1 MCRPP
6 PWQTKRGA
14 GYSPRRGRFDFTRQ
28 AYYDSGSVPALAA
41 QHRLGMIL
49 MLAASACIGIQA
61 LFVKLATR
69 EIDPI
74 TLAFLRFAVSY
85 ALMRAAMAAAWVE
98 VRPVN
103 RRILW
108 IRGILGGVGS
118 LLLFLAITHTRLS
131 NAVVLFY
138 TYPVFSALIT
148 RVLHGAPLS
157 FAVAGSFAA
166 SLAGIYLIV
175 QPSFEMVLTGDVLGL
190 LAALTAGGAIVSLKV
205 SRSTETAWTVFH
217 YYNIAGM
224 LVTAP
229 LLLTHWAP
237 PTLASVPALLGVL
250 LFSIL
255 GQLGVTVA
263 YRHTTAVEGG
273 VLSMFGAV
281 VGSALGIGV
290 LGEAATPNFLA
301 GAALVVLGGVYLT
314 VRGSEERDKSPHPP
328 FVKGGT

>member
-1 MCRPP
+1 M
-6 PWQTKRGA
+6 GLML
-14 GYSPRRGRFDFTRQ
+14 
-28 AYYDSGSVPALAA
+28 LAA
-41 QHRLGMIL
+41 
-49 MLAASACIGIQA
+49 ACVGIQA
-61 LFVKLATR
+61 FFVKLASH
-69 EIDPI
+69 EIHPV

-85 ALMRAAMAAAWVE
+85 LLTRVAMAGAWIE

-131 NAVVLFY
+131 NAMVLFY

-148 RVLHGAPLS
+148 RVLHGAALS

-166 SLAGIYLIV
+166 SFAGIYLIV
-175 QPSFEMVLTGDVLGL
+175 QPSFDTVLIGDVLGL

-229 LLLTHWAP
+229 LLVAYWTA
-237 PTLASVPALLGVL
+237 PTLASVPVLLGVL

-255 GQLGVTVA
+255 GQIGITVA
-263 YRHTTAVEGG
+263 YRDTTAVEGG

-290 LGEAATPNFLA
+290 LGETATPNFLA
-301 GAALVVLGGVYLT
+301 GAALVVLGGIYLT

-328 FVKGGT
+328 FVKGGHGGI

>member
-1 MCRPP
+1 
-6 PWQTKRGA
+6 
-14 GYSPRRGRFDFTRQ
+14 
-28 AYYDSGSVPALAA
+28 
-41 QHRLGMIL
+41 MIL

-61 LFVKLATR
+61 FFVKIASHD
-69 EIDPI
+69 IDPVTI
-74 TLAFLRFAVSY
+74 AFLRFAASY
-85 ALMRAAMAAAWVE
+85 TLMRAAMAAGWVE

-103 RRILW
+103 RGILW

-148 RVLHGAPLS
+148 RLLHGAPLS

-166 SLAGIYLIV
+166 SFAGIYFVV
-175 QPSFEMVLTGDVLGL
+175 QPSFDTVLLGDVFGL
-190 LAALTAGGAIVSLKV
+190 LAALTAGGAMVSLKV
-205 SRSTETAWTVFH
+205 SRSTEAVWTVFH
-217 YYNIAGM
+217 YFNIAGM
-224 LVTAP
+224 LVTGP
-229 LLLTHWAP
+229 LLVAHWTP
-237 PTLASVPALLGVL
+237 PTLASVPVLLGVL

-255 GQLGVTVA
+255 GQLGVTYA
-263 YRHTTAVEGG
+263 YRYTMAVEGG

-301 GAALVVLGGVYLT
+301 GAALVVLGGIYLT
-314 VRGSEERDKSPHPP
+314 VRGSEE
-328 FVKGGT
+328 VKGGHAGI

>member
-1 MCRPP
+1 
-6 PWQTKRGA
+6 
-14 GYSPRRGRFDFTRQ
+14 
-28 AYYDSGSVPALAA
+28 
-41 QHRLGMIL
+41 

-61 LFVKLATR
+61 FFVKLASHD
-69 EIDPI
+69 IHPV
-74 TLAFLRFAVSY
+74 TLAFLRFAASY
-85 ALMRAAMAAAWVE
+85 ALMRAVMAAGWVE

-108 IRGILGGVGS
+108 VRGILGGVGS

-157 FAVAGSFAA
+157 FAVAGSFTA
-166 SLAGIYLIV
+166 SFAGIYLIV
-175 QPSFEMVLTGDVLGL
+175 QPSFDTVLLGDVLGL

-205 SRSTETAWTVFH
+205 SRGTETAWSVFH

-224 LVTAP
+224 LVTGP
-229 LLLTHWAP
+229 LLVAHWTP
-237 PTLASVPALLGVL
+237 PTLASVPVLLGVL

-273 VLSMFGAV
+273 VLSMVGAV

-290 LGEAATPNFLA
+290 LGESATPNFLG
-301 GAALVVLGGVYLT
+301 GAALVVLGGVYLA
-314 VRGSEERDKSPHPP
+314 VRGSEE
-328 FVKGGT
+328 VKGGRGGI

>member
-1 MCRPP
+1 M
-6 PWQTKRGA
+6 GLML
-14 GYSPRRGRFDFTRQ
+14 
-28 AYYDSGSVPALAA
+28 LAA
-41 QHRLGMIL
+41 
-49 MLAASACIGIQA
+49 ACVGVQA
-61 LFVKLATR
+61 FFVKLASH
-69 EIDPI
+69 EIHPV

-85 ALMRAAMAAAWVE
+85 LLTRAAMAGAWVE
-98 VRPVN
+98 IRPVN

-108 IRGILGGVGS
+108 VRGILGGVGS

-131 NAVVLFY
+131 NAMVLFY

-148 RVLHGAPLS
+148 RLLHGAALS
-157 FAVAGSFAA
+157 FTVAGSFAA
-166 SLAGIYLIV
+166 SFAGIYLIV
-175 QPSFEMVLTGDVLGL
+175 QPSFDTLLIGDVLGL

-229 LLLTHWAP
+229 LLVAYWTT
-237 PTLASVPALLGVL
+237 PTLASAPALLGVL

-255 GQLGVTVA
+255 SQLGITVA

-290 LGEAATPNFLA
+290 LGETATPYFLA
-301 GAALVVLGGVYLT
+301 GAALVVLGGIYLT
-314 VRGSEERDKSPHPP
+314 VRGSEERDKSSRPP
-328 FVKGGT
+328 VSKGGHGGI

>member
-1 MCRPP
+1 
-6 PWQTKRGA
+6 
-14 GYSPRRGRFDFTRQ
+14 
-28 AYYDSGSVPALAA
+28 
-41 QHRLGMIL
+41 

-61 LFVKLATR
+61 FFVKLASHD
-69 EIDPI
+69 IHPV
-74 TLAFLRFAVSY
+74 TLAFLRFAASY
-85 ALMRAAMAAAWVE
+85 VLMRAAMAAGWVE

-148 RVLHGAPLS
+148 RVLHGAALS
-157 FAVAGSFAA
+157 SAVAGSFAT
-166 SLAGIYLIV
+166 SFAGIYLIV
-175 QPSFEMVLTGDVLGL
+175 RPSFDTVLLGDVFGL

-229 LLLTHWAP
+229 LLLTHWTTPTIDSAP
-237 PTLASVPALLGVL
+237 MLLGVL
-250 LFSIL
+250 IFSIA
-255 GQLGVTVA
+255 GQLGTTYA
-263 YRHTTAVEGG
+263 YRDTTAVEGG

-301 GAALVVLGGVYLT
+301 GAALVVLGGIYLT

-328 FVKGGT
+328 FVKGGRGGI

>member
-1 MCRPP
+1 
-6 PWQTKRGA
+6 
-14 GYSPRRGRFDFTRQ
+14 
-28 AYYDSGSVPALAA
+28 
-41 QHRLGMIL
+41 MIL

-61 LFVKLATR
+61 FFVKIASHD
-69 EIDPI
+69 IHPV
-74 TLAFLRFAVSY
+74 TLAFLRFAASY
-85 ALMRAAMAAAWVE
+85 ILMRVAMAAGWVE

-148 RVLHGAPLS
+148 RLLYGAPLS

-166 SLAGIYLIV
+166 SFAGIYFVV
-175 QPSFEMVLTGDVLGL
+175 QPSFDTVLLGDVFGL
-190 LAALTAGGAIVSLKV
+190 LAALTAGGAMVSLKV
-205 SRSTETAWTVFH
+205 SRSTETVWTVLHF
-217 YYNIAGM
+217 YNIAGM
-224 LVTAP
+224 LVTGP
-229 LLLTHWAP
+229 LLVAHWTP
-237 PTLASVPALLGVL
+237 PTLASVPVLLGVL

-255 GQLGVTVA
+255 GQLGVTYA
-263 YRHTTAVEGG
+263 YRYTMAVEGG

-301 GAALVVLGGVYLT
+301 GAALVVLGGIYLT
-314 VRGSEERDKSPHPP
+314 IRGSEE
-328 FVKGGT
+328 VKGGHGGI

>member
-1 MCRPP
+1 
-6 PWQTKRGA
+6 
-14 GYSPRRGRFDFTRQ
+14 
-28 AYYDSGSVPALAA
+28 
-41 QHRLGMIL
+41 
-49 MLAASACIGIQA
+49 MLAAAACVGIQA
-61 LFVKLATR
+61 FFVKLASH
-69 EIDPI
+69 EIHPV

-85 ALMRAAMAAAWVE
+85 LLTRVAMAGAWVE

-131 NAVVLFY
+131 NAMVLFY

-148 RVLHGAPLS
+148 RVLHGAALS

-166 SLAGIYLIV
+166 SFAGIYLIV
-175 QPSFEMVLTGDVLGL
+175 QPSFDTVLIGDVLGL
-190 LAALTAGGAIVSLKV
+190 LAALTAGGAIVSLKA

-229 LLLTHWAP
+229 LLVAYWTA
-237 PTLASVPALLGVL
+237 PTLASVPVLLGVL

-255 GQLGVTVA
+255 GQIGITVA
-263 YRHTTAVEGG
+263 YRDTTAVEGG

-290 LGEAATPNFLA
+290 LGETATPNFLA
-301 GAALVVLGGVYLT
+301 GAALVVLGGIYLT
-314 VRGSEERDKSPHPP
+314 IRGSEERDKSPHPP
-328 FVKGGT
+328 FVKGGHGGI

>member
-1 MCRPP
+1 
-6 PWQTKRGA
+6 
-14 GYSPRRGRFDFTRQ
+14 
-28 AYYDSGSVPALAA
+28 
-41 QHRLGMIL
+41 MIL

-61 LFVKLATR
+61 FFVKIASHD
-69 EIDPI
+69 IHPV
-74 TLAFLRFAVSY
+74 TLAFLRFAASY
-85 ALMRAAMAAAWVE
+85 ILMRVAMAAGWVE
-98 VRPVN
+98 VRPIN

-148 RVLHGAPLS
+148 RLLYGAPLS

-166 SLAGIYLIV
+166 SFAGIYFVV
-175 QPSFEMVLTGDVLGL
+175 QPSFDTVLLGDVFGL
-190 LAALTAGGAIVSLKV
+190 LAALTAGGAMVSLKV
-205 SRSTETAWTVFH
+205 SRSTETVWTVLHF
-217 YYNIAGM
+217 YNIAGM
-224 LVTAP
+224 LVTGP
-229 LLLTHWAP
+229 LLVAHWTP
-237 PTLASVPALLGVL
+237 PTLASVPVLLGVL

-255 GQLGVTVA
+255 GQLGVTYA
-263 YRHTTAVEGG
+263 YRYTMAVEGG

-301 GAALVVLGGVYLT
+301 GAALVVLGGIYLT
-314 VRGSEERDKSPHPP
+314 IRGSEE
-328 FVKGGT
+328 VKGGHGGI

>member
-1 MCRPP
+1 
-6 PWQTKRGA
+6 
-14 GYSPRRGRFDFTRQ
+14 
-28 AYYDSGSVPALAA
+28 
-41 QHRLGMIL
+41 

-61 LFVKLATR
+61 FFVKIASHD
-69 EIDPI
+69 IHPV
-74 TLAFLRFAVSY
+74 TLAFLRFAASY
-85 ALMRAAMAAAWVE
+85 TLMRAAMAAGWVE

-148 RVLHGAPLS
+148 RLLHGAPLS

-166 SLAGIYLIV
+166 SFAGIYFVV
-175 QPSFEMVLTGDVLGL
+175 QPSFDTVLLGDVFGL
-190 LAALTAGGAIVSLKV
+190 LAALTAGGAMVSLKV
-205 SRSTETAWTVFH
+205 SRSTETVWTVLHF
-217 YYNIAGM
+217 YNIAGM
-224 LVTAP
+224 LVTGP
-229 LLLTHWAP
+229 LLVAHWTP
-237 PTLASVPALLGVL
+237 PTLASVPVLLGVL

-255 GQLGVTVA
+255 GQLGVTYA
-263 YRHTTAVEGG
+263 YRYTMAVEGG

-290 LGEAATPNFLA
+290 LGEAATPNFLG
-301 GAALVVLGGVYLT
+301 GAALVVLGGIYLT
-314 VRGSEERDKSPHPP
+314 IRGSEE
-328 FVKGGT
+328 VKGGHVGI

>member
-1 MCRPP
+1 
-6 PWQTKRGA
+6 
-14 GYSPRRGRFDFTRQ
+14 
-28 AYYDSGSVPALAA
+28 
-41 QHRLGMIL
+41 

-61 LFVKLATR
+61 FFVKIASHD
-69 EIDPI
+69 IDPV
-74 TLAFLRFAVSY
+74 TLAFLRFAASY
-85 ALMRAAMAAAWVE
+85 TLMRAAMAAGWVE

-148 RVLHGAPLS
+148 RLLYGAPLS

-166 SLAGIYLIV
+166 SFAGIYFVV
-175 QPSFEMVLTGDVLGL
+175 QPSFDTVLLGDVFGL
-190 LAALTAGGAIVSLKV
+190 LAALTAGGAMVSLKV
-205 SRSTETAWTVFH
+205 SRSTETVWTVLHF
-217 YYNIAGM
+217 YNIAGM
-224 LVTAP
+224 LVTGP
-229 LLLTHWAP
+229 LLVAHWTP
-237 PTLASVPALLGVL
+237 PTLASVPVLLGVL

-255 GQLGVTVA
+255 GQLGVTYA
-263 YRHTTAVEGG
+263 YRYTMAVEGG

-301 GAALVVLGGVYLT
+301 GAALVVLGGIYLT
-314 VRGSEERDKSPHPP
+314 IRGSEE
-328 FVKGGT
+328 VKGGHGGI

>member
-1 MCRPP
+1 
-6 PWQTKRGA
+6 
-14 GYSPRRGRFDFTRQ
+14 
-28 AYYDSGSVPALAA
+28 
-41 QHRLGMIL
+41 MIL

-61 LFVKLATR
+61 FFVKIASHD
-69 EIDPI
+69 IHPV
-74 TLAFLRFAVSY
+74 TLAFLRFAASY
-85 ALMRAAMAAAWVE
+85 TLMRAAMAAGWVE

-148 RVLHGAPLS
+148 RLLYGAPLS

-166 SLAGIYLIV
+166 SFAGIYFVV
-175 QPSFEMVLTGDVLGL
+175 QPSFDTVLLGDVFGL
-190 LAALTAGGAIVSLKV
+190 LAALTAGGAMVSLKV
-205 SRSTETAWTVFH
+205 SRSTETVWTVLHF
-217 YYNIAGM
+217 YNIAGM
-224 LVTAP
+224 LVTGP
-229 LLLTHWAP
+229 LLVAHWTP
-237 PTLASVPALLGVL
+237 PTLASVPVLLGVL

-255 GQLGVTVA
+255 GQLGVTYA
-263 YRHTTAVEGG
+263 YRYTMAVEGG

-301 GAALVVLGGVYLT
+301 GAALVVLGGIYLT
-314 VRGSEERDKSPHPP
+314 IRGSEE
-328 FVKGGT
+328 VKGGHGGI

>member
-1 MCRPP
+1 
-6 PWQTKRGA
+6 
-14 GYSPRRGRFDFTRQ
+14 
-28 AYYDSGSVPALAA
+28 
-41 QHRLGMIL
+41 
-49 MLAASACIGIQA
+49 MLAAAACVGIQA
-61 LFVKLATR
+61 FFVKLASH
-69 EIDPI
+69 EIHPV

-85 ALMRAAMAAAWVE
+85 LLTRVAMAGAWIE

-131 NAVVLFY
+131 NAMVLFY

-148 RVLHGAPLS
+148 RVLHGAALS

-166 SLAGIYLIV
+166 SFAGIYLIV
-175 QPSFEMVLTGDVLGL
+175 QPSFDTVLIGDVLGL

-229 LLLTHWAP
+229 LLVAYWTA
-237 PTLASVPALLGVL
+237 PTLASVPVLLGVL

-255 GQLGVTVA
+255 GQIGITVA
-263 YRHTTAVEGG
+263 YRDTTAVEGG

-290 LGEAATPNFLA
+290 LGETATPNFLA
-301 GAALVVLGGVYLT
+301 GAALVVLGGIYLT

-328 FVKGGT
+328 FVKGGHGGI